1 MPARLLR
8 EGILTSEAVDRLSVH
23 AELLYRRLMS
33 VADDWGLFHGNP
45 KLIRA
50 ACYPLR
56 LDQVS
61 DDDIVR
67 WIDECVAAGLIA
79 RCAFD
84 GKPVIAILRFGQQ
97 QRSSTSK
104 YLPKADAASIQAF
117 LRSAHGTPTPP
128 TSPTPPPTGPAAGA
142 NGPLADAKQM
152 PTGAHLVGVAVGVA
166 VEGVDG
172 VEGGVVITRAPAHA
186 RTIAPVPETWA
197 DWASW
202 WKQERGIE
210 TTVRDRKAFV
220 PMAERWIA
228 AGVTTD
234 QMRDALLNAES
245 GASSPITYLPAYVDR
260 VLASMQRPPD
270 PRDVDLGQFLGSLTG
285 GLAGTPK
292 PPPETFD
299 VAPARPAPRRIG

>member
-8 EGILTSEAVDRLSVH
+8 EGILTSEAVDSLSVH

-33 VADDWGLFHGNP
+33 VVDDFGLFHGNP

-61 DDDIVR
+61 DEDIVR
-67 WIDECVAAGLIA
+67 WLDECVAAGLLA
-79 RCAFD
+79 RSTFE
-84 GKPVIAILRFGQQ
+84 GKAVVAILRFGQQ
-97 QRSSTSK
+97 QRSSASK
-104 YLPKADAASIQAF
+104 YLPKADAAGIQSF
-117 LRSAHGTPTPP
+117 LRLVHGTPTTP
-128 TSPTPPPTGPAAGA
+128 TDPTPPPVIPLTGA
-142 NGPLADAKQM
+142 NGPLADAKHPM
-152 PTGAHLVGVAVGVA
+152 TTAHLVGVEVEVG

-172 VEGGVVITRAPAHA
+172 VGGGVVITRAHAHA
-186 RTIAPVPETWA
+186 RMIAPVPTTWA

-210 TTVRDRKAFV
+210 TTVRDRKSFV

-234 QMRDALLNAES
+234 QMREALLHAES
-245 GASSPITYLPAYVDR
+245 ATTAPIAYLPAYVDR
-260 VLASMQRPPD
+260 VLAQTQRPPD
-270 PRDVDLGQFLGSLTG
+270 PRDAQIGEFLGALTG
-285 GLAGTPK
+285 GLAGTPR
-292 PPPETFD
+292 PQPEAFD
-299 VAPARPAPRRIG
+299 VEPARPAPRRIG